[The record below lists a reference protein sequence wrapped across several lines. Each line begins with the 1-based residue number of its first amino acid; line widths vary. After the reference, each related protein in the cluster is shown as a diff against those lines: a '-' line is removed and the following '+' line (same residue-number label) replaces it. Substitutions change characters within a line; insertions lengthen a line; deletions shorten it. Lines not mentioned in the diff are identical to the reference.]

1 MVEKIIPIVLLMVV
15 SGLIIWMVND
25 KYDFESEK

>member
-1 MVEKIIPIVLLMVV
+1 MEVVVLIVGAPLL
-15 SGLIIWMVND
+15 LWMLYQMIND

>member
-1 MVEKIIPIVLLMVV
+1 MEILIFVIGASLLLWMVSEL
-15 SGLIIWMVND
+15 VND

>member
-1 MVEKIIPIVLLMVV
+1 MEIVV
-15 SGLIIWMVND
+15 LIIGAPLLLWMLYQMIND

>member
-1 MVEKIIPIVLLMVV
+1 MEIIVFIIGAPLL
-15 SGLIIWMVND
+15 LWMLYQLVND

>member
-1 MVEKIIPIVLLMVV
+1 MEIVVLIVGAPLL
-15 SGLIIWMVND
+15 LWMLHQLVND

>member
-1 MVEKIIPIVLLMVV
+1 MEIVVLIVGTPLLLWMLYQII
-15 SGLIIWMVND
+15 ND

>member
-1 MVEKIIPIVLLMVV
+1 MEILVFIIGAPLLLWMVYEL
-15 SGLIIWMVND
+15 VND